1 MYGYA
6 VGRTLPSNVTYRS
19 HKFVVLQFFY
29 RDGIETVYFSKQEFW
44 PFVKSLSGIL
54 NLRGP
59 VPNGYKNYKA
69 SNNTK

>member
-1 MYGYA
+1 LDNRIGM
-6 VGRTLPSNVTYRS
+6 
-19 HKFVVLQFFY
+19 
-29 RDGIETVYFSKQEFW
+29 ETAYFSKQEFW